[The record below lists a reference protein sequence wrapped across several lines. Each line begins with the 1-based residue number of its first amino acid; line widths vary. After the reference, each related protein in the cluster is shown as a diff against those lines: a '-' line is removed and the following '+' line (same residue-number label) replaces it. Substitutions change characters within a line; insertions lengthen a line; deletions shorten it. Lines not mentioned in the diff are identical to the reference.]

1 MIARIT
7 YRSDS
12 YKVKGY
18 LGLPPGF
25 GPLAPDDLQA
35 YITAYHNEPLASL
48 PVELVADAMRREPTP
63 SETPRPAAKYPA
75 LVYCR
80 GGVSGFGRVR
90 PHWVDAFASR
100 GFVCF
105 APCYRGNEGG
115 EGRDEFGGADREDVN
130 AAIRLLRALP
140 FVDAS
145 RITLLGFSR
154 GSINATLTAAAM
166 PDAVRNLV
174 LWGGVADLARTYE
187 ERIDLRRTLKRIL
200 GGSPGKRPEAFRE
213 RSPLHLADRLRRPT
227 LVVHGSADVQ
237 VDVGHGL
244 DMYERLC
251 ALGAPVDLH
260 LYERQGH
267 ILPYPVFDAAVD
279 RLLEWA
285 DRTAVPLTNGN
296 SSR

>member
-1 MIARIT
+1 MLAHVT
-7 YRSDS
+7 YYSDA

-18 LGLPPGF
+18 LGLPPGCP
-25 GPLAPDDLQA
+25 PLDLDALQS
-35 YITAYHNEPLASL
+35 YIADYHNVPFEAL
-48 PVELVADAMRREPTP
+48 PVELVAASIRSGRP
-63 SETPRPAAKYPA
+63 SSSHRPAAYPA

-80 GGVSGFGRVR
+80 GGVGGFGRVR

-115 EGRDEFGGADREDVN
+115 EGRDEFGGADREDVH
-130 AAIRLLRALP
+130 AAIRLLRTLP

-154 GSINATLTAAAM
+154 GSINAALTAAAM
-166 PDAVRNLV
+166 PDDIRGLV

-187 ERIDLRRTLKRIL
+187 ERVDLRRTLKRIL
-200 GGSPGKRPEAFRE
+200 GGTPTKRPEAFRE
-213 RSPLHLADRLRRPT
+213 RSPLHLAERLRGPT
-227 LVVHGSADVQ
+227 LVVHGTIDVQ

-244 DMYERLC
+244 SMVERLK
-251 ALGAPVDLH
+251 ALDAPFDLH
-260 LYERQGH
+260 LYEGLGH

-279 RLLEWA
+279 RLLAWA
-285 DRTAVPLTNGN
+285 DRPFDGKTSL
-296 SSR
+296 